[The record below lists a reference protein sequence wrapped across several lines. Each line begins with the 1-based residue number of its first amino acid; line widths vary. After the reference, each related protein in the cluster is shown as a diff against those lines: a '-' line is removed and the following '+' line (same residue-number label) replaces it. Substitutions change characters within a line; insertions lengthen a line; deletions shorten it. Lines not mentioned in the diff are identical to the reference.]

1 MQSLCATLLRVTPS
15 SLLRATGMGLPS
27 AEQDGAAWRRMWL
40 LLLLLLLQVHDGRAS
55 RAAAGRA
62 SRGRWRYIRPLFRTQ
77 PQDQGVAVMVSRAQS
92 KER

>member
-62 SRGRWRYIRPLFRTQ
+62 SRAGATSGRRSAR
-77 PQDQGVAVMVSRAQS
+77 SRRI
-92 KER
+92 KEWL

>member
-40 LLLLLLLQVHDGRAS
+40 LLLLLLLQVHDGCS
-55 RAAAGRA
+55 R
-62 SRGRWRYIRPLFRTQ
+62 RYLRPLFRTQ